1 MPTEGKKVRIK
12 VRTIHSTYI
21 GDILLPAMR
30 NRVSDYFNDDKYM
43 FLNLTDVKVDNARDQ
58 LEFVCPNKQRI
69 ESIALACR
77 RRGVRPAARTP
88 RPPRAASG
96 RSRPYL

>member
-30 NRVSDYFNDDKYM
+30 NRVSD
-43 FLNLTDVKVDNARDQ
+43 FLNKQ
-58 LEFVCPNKQRI
+58 LI
-69 ESIALACR
+69 ESIALA
-77 RRGVRPAARTP
+77 
-88 RPPRAASG
+88 
-96 RSRPYL
+96 

>member
-12 VRTIHSTYI
+12 VRTIHTTYI

-43 FLNLTDVKVDNARDQ
+43 FLNLTDVRIESTKDQ
-58 LEFVCPNKQRI
+58 VEFVCLNKHLI
-69 ESIALACR
+69 ESIVLA
-77 RRGVRPAARTP
+77 
-88 RPPRAASG
+88 
-96 RSRPYL
+96 

>member
-43 FLNLTDVKVDNARDQ
+43 FLNLTDVRIESTKDQ
-58 LEFVCPNKQRI
+58 VEFVCLNKHLI
-69 ESIALACR
+69 ESIVLA
-77 RRGVRPAARTP
+77 
-88 RPPRAASG
+88 
-96 RSRPYL
+96 